1 VARIRNADRALIEA
15 AKLRGYLL
23 SRTHPVGRFKA
34 IFFRSL
40 GYSVSQWRRLEAD
53 LHAHLLENETESH
66 EDTPYG
72 RKFTVRGT
80 LEGRTASASN
90 WSPFGS
96 WLPERTFRDSSLPT
110 QVDRD
115 ELPRPRHGG
124 ADQGLA

>member
-1 VARIRNADRALIEA
+1 MARIRNADRALIEA

-23 SRTHPVGRFKA
+23 SPTHPVGRFKA

-53 LHAHLLENETESH
+53 LRAHLLENETESH

-80 LEGRTASASN
+80 LEGPNGKRVELVAVWIMAAGEDVPRFVTAY
-90 WSPFGS
+90 PGGS
-96 WLPERTFRDSSLPT
+96 R
-110 QVDRD
+110 
-115 ELPRPRHGG
+115 
-124 ADQGLA
+124 